1 MFGVASNEKLDMDYV
16 KGIVSSLRTGRDPG
30 ASVSCNG
37 WTAVCGSNIFE
48 DDYICVLSDSEIYNS
63 QKLSLLLGAELQND
77 SHLIGLLYRR
87 YDLLMFEK
95 LRGQFSLCILDKKQ
109 QKLIIA
115 TDRFGIKPVVYY
127 SCNDTFIFGT
137 RIKTI
142 HSLSQSAIHEIDYE
156 AVVDYINFSAIP
168 TPKTI
173 FREIRKLP
181 PGHFLTVERTDM
193 RPRIT
198 QYYDI
203 EYSTEIKDE
212 KYFIKN
218 LPDLVEKSA
227 KDIVEYEI
235 FMGRKVGAFLSGG
248 TDSSTLTGMISKIA
262 GSVKTFSIGFD
273 EQGYNELYYARITA
287 KHFNAEHCEYMV
299 TPEDV
304 LKTIDVMSEAYDE
317 PFGNSSVVP
326 TYFCALMAREHGIDT
341 LLAGDGGDEI
351 FGGNERYVSDRIF
364 SRYQAIPAVIRRGVI
379 EPVLSAGPASIGII
393 GKGKKYVCRANIPQP
408 DRFFSYNPVAA
419 LGKEQIFSSDLLK
432 SLNDYDTVAWA
443 RDLYGAARAKNELN
457 RLLYIDMKFTITDN
471 DIRKVSMMSEMAGIR
486 AAYPFLD
493 HRLVDFASTIP
504 SSLKVKGT
512 RLRHVFKK
520 ALNDFLPA
528 EVIKKR
534 KHGFGLPIGI
544 WIKTKSNLASFAR
557 ESLLSSNCAIR
568 PFFREGFLQEIFNL
582 HNTSRSAFYG
592 DIIWLL
598 LMLELWFRRSSER
611 VKGSK
616 SYEITAS

>member
-1 MFGVASNEKLDMDYV
+1 MFGAASNEKLDVDYV
-16 KGIVSSLRTGRDPG
+16 KGIVSSQRTGRDPG
-30 ASVSCNG
+30 SSVSCNG
-37 WTAVCGSNIFE
+37 WAAVCGSNIFE
-48 DDYICVLSDSEIYNS
+48 DDYFCVLSDSEIYNS
-63 QKLSLLLGAELQND
+63 QKLSRLLGAELQND

-87 YDLLMFEK
+87 YDLLMLDK
-95 LRGQFSLCILDKKQ
+95 LRGQFSLCILDKKR

-127 SCNDTFIFGT
+127 SCNDTFIFGP

-142 HSLSQSAIHEIDYE
+142 QSLSQSAINEIDYE
-156 AVVDYINFSAIP
+156 AVADYINFSAIP

-173 FREIRKLP
+173 FKGIRKLP
-181 PGHFLTVERTDM
+181 PGHFLTVERTDI

-203 EYSTEIKDE
+203 EYLKEIKDE
-212 KYFIKN
+212 KYFINN

-227 KDIVEYEI
+227 RNILEYES
-235 FMGRKVGAFLSGG
+235 FMGRRVGAFLSGG

-273 EQGYNELYYARITA
+273 EQGYNELYYARTAA

-304 LKTIDVMSEAYDE
+304 LKTIDVLPDAYDE
-317 PFGNSSVVP
+317 PFGNSSAVP
-326 TYFCALMAREHGIDT
+326 TYFCARMAREHGVDT

-351 FGGNERYVSDRIF
+351 FGGNERYASDRIF
-364 SRYQAIPAVIRRGVI
+364 SRYHTIPAVIRRRII

-408 DRFFSYNPVAA
+408 DRFYSYNPVAA
-419 LGKEQIFSSDLLK
+419 FGKEKIFSSDLLK
-432 SLNDYDTVAWA
+432 TLNGYDTVAWA
-443 RDLYGAARAKNELN
+443 RDLYGAAHADNELN

-486 AAYPFLD
+486 VAYPFLD
-493 HRLVDFASTIP
+493 HQLVNFAATIP

-512 RLRHVFKK
+512 RLRHIFKK
-520 ALNDFLPA
+520 AFNDFLPA

-544 WIKTKSNLASFAR
+544 WLRTKKKISVFAK
-557 ESLLSSNCAIR
+557 ECLLSSDCAIK
-568 PFFREGFLQEIFNL
+568 PYFRKNFIENMFSM
-582 HNTSRSAFYG
+582 HDVTKAVFYG
-592 DIIWLL
+592 DVIWSLL
-598 LMLELWFRRSSER
+598 IFELWHKRW
-611 VKGSK
+611 KQK
-616 SYEITAS
+616 